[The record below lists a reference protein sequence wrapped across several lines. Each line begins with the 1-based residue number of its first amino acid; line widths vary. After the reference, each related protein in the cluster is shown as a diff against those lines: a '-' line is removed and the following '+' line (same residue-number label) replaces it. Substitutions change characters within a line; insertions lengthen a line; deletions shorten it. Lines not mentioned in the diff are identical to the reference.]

1 MYFDKIRNRISI
13 AERIRGIIGFGLE
26 RGCIVIRLPV
36 IAAFVLSFFPRL
48 SLAQSAPRYLRLG
61 PADAALY
68 TPDTGPAP
76 HVGVLVIHRTAD
88 YLRHPACTELS
99 RRGFMVLCMN
109 TRFTNNEMLVRFEEL
124 ALDVKAGMQFLLA
137 QPGIT
142 KVLLFGHSG
151 GGPTTSFYEAVA
163 ENGTAFCKSP
173 SKLVQCTDE
182 LVGLPR
188 ADGIVFA
195 DAHPGNPVNVLR
207 GLNPSVVD
215 ETNPPA
221 LEVNAALDPF
231 DLKNGFNPSGNSQYS
246 VEFQKAYYAAQSR
259 RMNKLIDSALARL
272 ERMKRGDYTYPDDDI
287 IVIPRGGNP
296 GAGPGASA
304 ALFNYDTDIPEIFS
318 TARPERLLRNDG
330 SILTR
335 VITSAYVAEP
345 RLAALHRTFGGGTK
359 VLTIRSFLSANA
371 VRSTNSLDGI
381 DYCSSNNS
389 TICAVRSIRLP
400 ELFVAMGAHY
410 FIRDTEHEYDAATT
424 QDKEMIV
431 IEGATHGFAPC
442 TRCETTP
449 GQYAN
454 SQKNFFDYVR
464 NWIAKRY

>member
-1 MYFDKIRNRISI
+1 MRESQGQIRSSELILSLESGPTVLRLSI
-13 AERIRGIIGFGLE
+13 
-26 RGCIVIRLPV
+26 
-36 IAAFVLSFFPRL
+36 IAAFVLISFPAAA
-48 SLAQSAPRYLRLG
+48 LAQSAPRYLPLG

-109 TRFTNNEMLVRFEEL
+109 TRFTNNEMLVRFEAL
-124 ALDVKAGMQFLLA
+124 ALDVKAGVQFLRA
-137 QPGIT
+137 QPGIS

-151 GGPTTSFYEAVA
+151 GGPTTSFYQAVA
-163 ENGTAFCKSP
+163 ENGTAFCKAP
-173 SKLVQCTDE
+173 NKLVQCTDE
-182 LVGLPR
+182 LAGLPP

-207 GLNPSVVD
+207 GLNPSVID
-215 ETNPPA
+215 EKNPPSPRVDA
-221 LEVNAALDPF
+221 GLDPL
-231 DLKNGFNPSGNSQYS
+231 DPKNGFNPSGNSHYS
-246 VEFQKAYYAAQSR
+246 ADFQKRYYAAQSK
-259 RMNKLIDSALARL
+259 RMSALIDAALAKL
-272 ERMKRGDYTYPDDDI
+272 ERMKRGDYTYSDDDI

-296 GAGPGASA
+296 GAGPGAAA
-304 ALFNYDTDIPEIFS
+304 ALFNYDADIREIFS
-318 TARPERLLRNDG
+318 TARPEKLLRNDG
-330 SILTR
+330 SIVTQ
-335 VITSAYVAEP
+335 VVTSAYVAEP
-345 RLAALHRTFGGGTK
+345 RLAALHRTFDGGTK
-359 VLTIRSFLSANA
+359 VLSIRSFLSTNA

-389 TICAVRSIRLP
+389 TICAVRSIRVS

-410 FIRDTEHEYDAATT
+410 FVRDTEHEYDAATT
-424 QDKEMIV
+424 RDKDMIV
-431 IEGATHGFAPC
+431 IEGATHGFTPC

-454 SQKNFFDYVR
+454 SVKNFFDYVR
-464 NWIAKRY
+464 DWIAQRY